1 MSELNPFDT
10 RLAGLI
16 AKLSPQSRKSLAV
29 AVSKRLRAGQQQH
42 IKRQQAPDGTPY
54 APRKTSLRSKKRLR
68 DRAMFSKLRTAH
80 YMKAKGSGDDAVVEF
95 VRRVRRMANVH
106 HYGLRDRPTPHSD
119 DLKYAARPLLGF
131 NSNDIIMIETMF
143 FSFLSE
149 TNYR

>member
-54 APRKTSLRSKKRLR
+54 APRKTRLRSKKRLR
-68 DRAMFSKLRTAH
+68 DRAMFSKLRTAR
-80 YMKAKGSGDDAVVEF
+80 YLKAQGNSDAAVVEF
-95 VRRVRRMANVH
+95 VGRVQRMANVH
-106 HYGLRDRPTPHSD
+106 HYGLRDRPTPHSEAV
-119 DLKYAARPLLGF
+119 KYDARPLLGF
-131 NSNDIIMIETMF
+131 NSRIMNIIEVEIINH
-143 FSFLSE
+143 LSE
-149 TNYR
+149 F

>member
-54 APRKTSLRSKKRLR
+54 APRKTRLRRTKRLR
-68 DRAMFSKLRTAH
+68 DRAMFSKLRNAR
-80 YMKAKGSGDDAVVEF
+80 YLKAKGTGEAAVVEF
-95 VRRVRRMANVH
+95 VGRVQRMANVH
-106 HYGLRDRPTPHSD
+106 HFGLRDRPTPHSEAV
-119 DLKYAARPLLGF
+119 KYEARPLLGF
-131 NSNDIIMIETMF
+131 GPDDVKIIETAVIEH
-143 FSFLSE
+143 LAE
-149 TNYR
+149 

>member
-54 APRKTSLRSKKRLR
+54 APRKTRLRNKKRLR
-68 DRAMFSKLRTAH
+68 DRAMFSKLRTARNL
-80 YMKAKGSGDDAVVEF
+80 KAQGNSDAAVVEF
-95 VRRVRRMANVH
+95 VGRVQRMVNVH
-106 HYGLRDRPTPHSD
+106 HFGLRDRPTPHSD
-119 DLKYAARPLLGF
+119 AVKYEARPLLGF
-131 NSNDIIMIETMF
+131 GPDDVKIIETAVIEH
-143 FSFLSE
+143 LAE
-149 TNYR
+149 

>member
-54 APRKTSLRSKKRLR
+54 APRKTRLRNKKRLR
-68 DRAMFSKLRTAH
+68 DRAMFSKLRTTR
-80 YMKAKGSGDDAVVEF
+80 YLKAQGNSDAVVVEF
-95 VRRVRRMANVH
+95 VGRVQRMANVH

-119 DLKYAARPLLGF
+119 AVKYEARPLLGF
-131 NSNDIIMIETMF
+131 GPDDVKMIETAVIEH
-143 FSFLSE
+143 LAE
-149 TNYR
+149 

>member
-54 APRKTSLRSKKRLR
+54 APRKTALRGKKRLR
-68 DRAMFSKLRTAH
+68 EWAMFSKLRTAR
-80 YMKAKGSGDDAVVEF
+80 YMKAKGTGEAAVVEF
-95 VRRVRRMANVH
+95 VGRVQRMANVH
-106 HYGLRDRPTPHSD
+106 HYGLRDRPTPHSEAV
-119 DLKYAARPLLGF
+119 KYEARPLLGY
-131 NSNDIIMIETMF
+131 SISDIKAIEEIVI
-143 FSFLSE
+143 SHLLDL
-149 TNYR
+149 N

>member
-54 APRKTSLRSKKRLR
+54 APRKTRLRNKKRLR
-68 DRAMFSKLRTAH
+68 DRAMFSKLRTAR
-80 YMKAKGSGDDAVVEF
+80 YLKAQGNSDAAVVEF
-95 VRRVRRMANVH
+95 VGRVKRMVNVH
-106 HYGLRDRPTPHSD
+106 HYGLRDRPTPHSETV
-119 DLKYAARPLLGF
+119 KYEARPLLGF
-131 NSNDIIMIETMF
+131 GPDDVKIIETAVIEH
-143 FSFLSE
+143 LAE
-149 TNYR
+149 

>member
-54 APRKTSLRSKKRLR
+54 APRKTRLRNKKRLR
-68 DRAMFSKLRTAH
+68 DRAMFSKLRTAR
-80 YMKAKGSGDDAVVEF
+80 YLKAQGNSDAAVVEF
-95 VRRVRRMANVH
+95 VGRVQRMVNVH
-106 HYGLRDRPTPHSD
+106 HFGLRDRPTPHSETV
-119 DLKYAARPLLGF
+119 KYEARPLLGF
-131 NSNDIIMIETMF
+131 GPDDVKIIETAVIEH
-143 FSFLSE
+143 LAE
-149 TNYR
+149 

>member
-54 APRKTSLRSKKRLR
+54 ASRKTRLRNKKRLR
-68 DRAMFSKLRTAH
+68 DRAMFSKLRTAR
-80 YMKAKGSGDDAVVEF
+80 YLKAQGNSDAAVVEF
-95 VRRVRRMANVH
+95 VGRVQRMVNVH
-106 HYGLRDRPTPHSD
+106 HFGLRDRPTPHSEAV
-119 DLKYAARPLLGF
+119 KYEARPLLGF
-131 NSNDIIMIETMF
+131 GPDDVKIIETAVIEH
-143 FSFLSE
+143 LAE
-149 TNYR
+149 

>member
-54 APRKTSLRSKKRLR
+54 APRKTRLRSKKRLR
-68 DRAMFSKLRTAH
+68 DRAMFSKLRAAR
-80 YMKAKGSGDDAVVEF
+80 YLKAQGNSDAAVVEF
-95 VRRVRRMANVH
+95 VGRVQRMANVH
-106 HYGLRDRPTPHSD
+106 HYGLRDRPTPHSEAV
-119 DLKYAARPLLGF
+119 KYDARPLLGF
-131 NSNDIIMIETMF
+131 NSRIMNIIEVEIINH
-143 FSFLSE
+143 LSE
-149 TNYR
+149 F

>member
-54 APRKTSLRSKKRLR
+54 VPRKTRLRNKKRLR
-68 DRAMFSKLRTAH
+68 DRAMFSKLRTAR
-80 YMKAKGSGDDAVVEF
+80 YLKAQGNSDAAVVEF
-95 VRRVRRMANVH
+95 VGRVQRMVNVH
-106 HYGLRDRPTPHSD
+106 HFGLRDRPTPHSEAV
-119 DLKYAARPLLGF
+119 KYEARPLLGF
-131 NSNDIIMIETMF
+131 GPDDVKMIETAVIEH
-143 FSFLSE
+143 LAE
-149 TNYR
+149 

>member
-54 APRKTSLRSKKRLR
+54 APRKTRLRNKKRLR
-68 DRAMFSKLRTAH
+68 DRAMFSKLRTAR
-80 YMKAKGSGDDAVVEF
+80 YLKAQGNSDAAVVEF
-95 VRRVRRMANVH
+95 VGRVKRMVNVH
-106 HYGLRDRPTPHSD
+106 HYGLRDRPTLHSEAV
-119 DLKYAARPLLGF
+119 KYEARPLLGF
-131 NSNDIIMIETMF
+131 GPDDVKIIETAVIEH
-143 FSFLSE
+143 LSE
-149 TNYR
+149 

>member
-54 APRKTSLRSKKRLR
+54 APRKTRLRNKKRLR
-68 DRAMFSKLRTAH
+68 DRAMFSKLRTAR
-80 YMKAKGSGDDAVVEF
+80 YLKAQGNSDAAVVEF
-95 VRRVRRMANVH
+95 VGRVQRMVNVH
-106 HYGLRDRPTPHSD
+106 HFGLRDRPTPHSD
-119 DLKYAARPLLGF
+119 AVKYEARPLLGF
-131 NSNDIIMIETMF
+131 GPDDVKMIETAVIEH
-143 FSFLSE
+143 LSE
-149 TNYR
+149 